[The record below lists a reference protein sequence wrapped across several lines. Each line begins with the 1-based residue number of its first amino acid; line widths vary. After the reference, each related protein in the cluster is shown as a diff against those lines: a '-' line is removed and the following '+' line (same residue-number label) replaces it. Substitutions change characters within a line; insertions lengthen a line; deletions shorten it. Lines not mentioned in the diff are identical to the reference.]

1 MENYRPRLADKT
13 LERKLKGKGAV
24 LIQGPKWCGKT
35 TTAEQRAK
43 SILYISNPEDVK
55 ANLRSSCN
63 DSHVHPKNRA
73 KARFLLDGLCKFSTR
88 KTWDGGRNINGCK
101 SSFTAALPV

>member
-43 SILYISNPEDVK
+43 SILYISNPEDVES
-55 ANLRSSCN
+55 NLRSSCN
-63 DSHVHPKNRA
+63 ASYVRPTNRA
-73 KARFLLDGLCKFSTR
+73 ASLDSC
-88 KTWDGGRNINGCK
+88 
-101 SSFTAALPV
+101 